1 MLALCE
7 TVGCRRRQLLAYFGQ
22 PSDEDCGNCDTCLE
36 PVDTWDGTVPAQKLL
51 STIVRLQRE
60 RNQRFGGG
68 QIIDILRGKRT
79 PRVEQHGHEELAT
92 FGLGADLDERA
103 WRSVLRQLIAQG
115 IVAVADDGYGTLGL
129 GPAATEVLKGQRE
142 VRLRHDLGRSASGA
156 GARKAK
162 PVAAD
167 LDADGQALFERLRA
181 WRAAQAREQGVPA
194 YVVFGDATLKALA
207 SIRPGSREALAGV
220 SGIGAAKLERYGDAL
235 LELLQS

>member
-22 PSDEDCGNCDTCLE
+22 PRGEDCGNCDTCLE

-51 STIVRLQRE
+51 STVVRLQRE

-79 PRVEQHGHEELAT
+79 PRVEQHGHDGLAT

-115 IVAVADDGYGTLGL
+115 VVAVADEYGTLGL
-129 GPAATEVLKGQRE
+129 GPAAGEVLKGQRE
-142 VRLRHDLGRSASGA
+142 VRLRHDLGRSASG
-156 GARKAK
+156 GGSRRAK

-181 WRAAQAREQGVPA
+181 WRAGQAKEQGVPA

-207 SIRPGSREALAGV
+207 AARPSSREALAGV

-235 LELLQS
+235 IELLEA